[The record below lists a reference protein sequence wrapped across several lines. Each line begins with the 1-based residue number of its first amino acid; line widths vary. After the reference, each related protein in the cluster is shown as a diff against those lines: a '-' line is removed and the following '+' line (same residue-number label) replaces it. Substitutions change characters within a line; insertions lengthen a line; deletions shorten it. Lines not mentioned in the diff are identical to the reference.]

1 MKFISKLFVTLFG
14 IGFIPFAPGTIAS
27 IFTVLVWYYFIKF
40 FPIYIFVIVVIS
52 FIVISFLLINI
63 YIEDHKSNDPKEVV
77 IDEFI
82 GQSLP
87 LMFLNQNS
95 DLYLILFTFVLFRI
109 FDIFKIYPINVVVEK
124 FRSSLGVIADDIVA
138 GIYVIIF
145 VMLYQI
151 ISP

>member
-14 IGFIPFAPGTIAS
+14 IGFIPLAPGTIAS

-52 FIVISFLLINI
+52 FIIISFLLINI

-109 FDIFKIYPINVVVEK
+109 FDIFKIYPINVVEK
-124 FRSSLGVIADDIVA
+124 FRNSLGVIADDIVA

-151 ISP
+151 VSP

>member
-109 FDIFKIYPINVVVEK
+109 FDIFKIYPINVVEK